1 MSKKTKFVRIE
12 QYEDDFIKMV
22 ILGDKETNGASLA
35 ISHITINK
43 PLLTPDELAQD
54 PTKTA
59 PDALEQYEDD
69 FIKMVIL
76 GDKETNGASLA
87 ISHITIKP
95 LLTPDE
101 LAQGLLK
108 VPPDAL

>member
-1 MSKKTKFVRIE
+1 MSKKTKFVRI
-12 QYEDDFIKMV
+12 
-22 ILGDKETNGASLA
+22 
-35 ISHITINK
+35 
-43 PLLTPDELAQD
+43 
-54 PTKTA
+54 
-59 PDALEQYEDD
+59 EQYEDD

-101 LAQGLLK
+101 LAQDPTK
-108 VPPDAL
+108 TSPDAL

>member
-1 MSKKTKFVRIE
+1 LRYRYT
-12 QYEDDFIKMV
+12 
-22 ILGDKETNGASLA
+22 L
-35 ISHITINK
+35 
-43 PLLTPDELAQD
+43 DELAQD
-54 PTKTA
+54 PTKTS

-101 LAQGLLK
+101 LAQGGSK
-108 VPPDAL
+108 IPENAL

>member
-1 MSKKTKFVRIE
+1 MSKKTKFVRI
-12 QYEDDFIKMV
+12 
-22 ILGDKETNGASLA
+22 
-35 ISHITINK
+35 
-43 PLLTPDELAQD
+43 
-54 PTKTA
+54 
-59 PDALEQYEDD
+59 EQYEDD

-101 LAQGLLK
+101 LAQGHTN
-108 VPPDAL
+108 PPVDVL

>member
-22 ILGDKETNGASLA
+22 ILGDKETNG
-35 ISHITINK
+35 T
-43 PLLTPDELAQD
+43 
-54 PTKTA
+54 
-59 PDALEQYEDD
+59 
-69 FIKMVIL
+69 
-76 GDKETNGASLA
+76 SLA

-101 LAQGLLK
+101 LAQGHTN
-108 VPPDAL
+108 PPVDAL